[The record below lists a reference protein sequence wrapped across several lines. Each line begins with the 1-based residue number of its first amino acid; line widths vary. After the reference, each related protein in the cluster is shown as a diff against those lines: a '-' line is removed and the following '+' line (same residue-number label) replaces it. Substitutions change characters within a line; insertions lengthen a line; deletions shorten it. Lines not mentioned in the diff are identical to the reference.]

1 MWVTFYFR
9 VARSQEFPPSCP
21 HLPAICLA
29 NRPFPRGQ
37 AGLERIPV
45 QTPDPLQMQAGA
57 RTKMPE
63 RPRGELI
70 PPPELSL
77 VALGASMPSR
87 TPYLVSMV
95 LQFSEPQFP
104 QCIQWR

>member
-1 MWVTFYFR
+1 MWVAFYFR
-9 VARSQEFPPSCP
+9 MARSQEFPPGCP

-45 QTPDPLQMQAGA
+45 QAPDPLQTQAGA
-57 RTKMPE
+57 HTRMPE
-63 RPRGELI
+63 MPRGELI
-70 PPPELSL
+70 PLELSSA
-77 VALGASMPSR
+77 ALGASMASR

-104 QCIQWR
+104 QCIQGR